1 MIPPYYHPNNVAPI
15 NPPSGALDAVEALQ
29 LATLNVFS
37 VAMLLVGGGAFA
49 MDVSTLDELR
59 AKFKSTE
66 MGEEWEKQ
74 QKAAEEEFEEWIV
87 GVLARKDLKEKVKR
101 EVEKELAKKG

>member
-1 MIPPYYHPNNVAPI
+1 MVPPYYHPNNAAPI

-29 LATLNVFS
+29 LATMNVFS

-49 MDVSTLDELR
+49 MDISTLDELR

-66 MGEEWEKQ
+66 VGEEWEKQ

-87 GVLARKDLKEKVKR
+87 GVLARKDLKEKVKE